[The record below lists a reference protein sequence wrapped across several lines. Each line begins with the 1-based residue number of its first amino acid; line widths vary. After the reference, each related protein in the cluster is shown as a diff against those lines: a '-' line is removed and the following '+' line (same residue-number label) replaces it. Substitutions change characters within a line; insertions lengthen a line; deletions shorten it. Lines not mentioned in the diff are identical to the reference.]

1 MRLRLVLVPF
11 LGFVLSAC
19 TMWPEKR
26 NPNWQQATGA
36 EQFERLYWQELK
48 AKNWKELEAHT
59 ASNFTHASA
68 AGVRNKQ
75 ETIATYKQNPLVDY
89 QLGNFDVVAHGDTA
103 IVNFTADFT
112 YTDESGKTIGPVHNR
127 IQTVWKQHKTGWVLL
142 SKAAFLTQ

>member
-142 SKAAFLTQ
+142 SKAAFPTQ

>member
-1 MRLRLVLVPF
+1 MRLHL
-11 LGFVLSAC
+11 FVVATLALFLSAC

-26 NPNWQQATGA
+26 NPGWNQATGA

-48 AKNWKELEAHT
+48 AKNWAEIEART

-75 ETIATYKQNPLVDY
+75 ETITMYKQNPLLDY
-89 QLGNFDVVAHGDTA
+89 QLGNFEVVAHGDTA

-112 YTDESGKTIGPVHNR
+112 YTDESGKTVGPVHNR
-127 IQTVWKQHKTGWVLL
+127 VQTVWRQHKSGWVLI
-142 SKAAFLTQ
+142 SKAVFVAQ